1 MSLNLDARQ
10 RAMLQE
16 MRIPFWWPDADAEAP
31 FADEREPDRLAE
43 SSSLA
48 TPARDVPVGRARE
61 PHGLEPIS
69 ASVSTP
75 VSAPMAAP
83 SPQAQRGVPAA
94 PGAAQGASPGPQ
106 AQAQALG
113 AAPGWQ
119 WLPALPLY
127 DSPDAPGGWLVVT
140 EAVWAGNDPLADPAG
155 RLLDAMLKALRLQ
168 PSTPVW
174 LAGVQRAQAGD
185 GEPQATAGLA
195 QVLGER
201 RPQMV
206 LLMGLAACRAALGSD
221 APLGRLRGQLHDL
234 NGVPAVVTY
243 DPRALL
249 RTQSD
254 KAKAW
259 LDLCLALDAVA
270 TPAP

>member
-1 MSLNLDARQ
+1 
-10 RAMLQE
+10 
-16 MRIPFWWPDADAEAP
+16 
-31 FADEREPDRLAE
+31 
-43 SSSLA
+43 
-48 TPARDVPVGRARE
+48 
-61 PHGLEPIS
+61 
-69 ASVSTP
+69 
-75 VSAPMAAP
+75 MAAP

-195 QVLGER
+195 QVLRER